1 MTGSAKNSAPLTGRE
16 VHFADDELI
25 VSKTDTGGRIT
36 YANRTFLR
44 VAGYD
49 EEEILGQPHNC
60 IRHPQM
66 PRIIFKTLWD
76 HLVAGKEIF
85 AYVLNRTKVGD
96 HYWVFAHVTPSRD
109 IGGTITGYHSSRRTA
124 DTRTVAETITPLYA
138 ALLAEE
144 AKHDRAR
151 TAMEASGALLM
162 RTLRERGQDYEQF
175 IFSL

>member
-1 MTGSAKNSAPLTGRE
+1 MTGSAKKAPPLTGRE

-44 VAGYD
+44 IAGYG
-49 EEEILGQPHNC
+49 ETEILGQPHNC

-76 HLVAGKEIF
+76 HLGAGKEIF
-85 AYVLNRTKVGD
+85 AYVLNRTATGD
-96 HYWVFAHVTPSRD
+96 QYWVFAHVTPSTD
-109 IGGTITGYHSSRRTA
+109 IGGNVTGYHSNRRTA
-124 DTRTVAETITPLYA
+124 DARVVAETITPLYA
-138 ALLAEE
+138 TLLAEE

-151 TAMEASGALLM
+151 TAMEASGALLTK
-162 RTLRERGQDYEQF
+162 TLRERGLNYEQF